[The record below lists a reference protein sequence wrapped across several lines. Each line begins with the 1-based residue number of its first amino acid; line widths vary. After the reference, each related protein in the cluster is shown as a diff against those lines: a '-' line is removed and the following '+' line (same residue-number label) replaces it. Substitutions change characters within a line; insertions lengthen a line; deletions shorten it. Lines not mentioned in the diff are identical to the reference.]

1 MLADTVEGRDLEK
14 LPGER
19 WSWRGVPR
27 RHWYALAGGVAVL
40 LIVGVAAWLVN
51 GHWPYRYRNVKPML
65 ENVFASQITFGQYHR
80 IYFPNPGFV
89 ADKVTLRRNTAL
101 GLPPVGS
108 IDHVRVEGRWIDL
121 ILLRRRVKRVEA
133 DGLHVVIPP
142 VGSEANHQDF
152 PLGSARDFTGPETA
166 VGELDIYNALLD
178 IMRTD
183 GSRYS
188 FPVFRLVLGNVQQGR
203 RVTFRLKMQNA
214 IPSGDIQA
222 HGSLGPVRADDLG
235 QTPVSGEYTFT
246 GVRLEDVSGL
256 RGVLEAKGSFR
267 GNLGGIEADT
277 DGQVP
282 DFAIGHGQP
291 RQLTGRARGAV
302 NALNADVKLH
312 SVDLH
317 TGRTDI
323 HAEGTIAGKPK
334 TTDLDIAVRRG
345 RAEDI
350 LQPFMHGR
358 APITGPVQLRTK
370 ARLAPAEEG
379 KTFFQRLTMD
389 GRFDIPAEKM
399 TNPQTA
405 KSMTAFSERAQGGHE
420 PAQEVG
426 DDQPQ
431 AISSLVG
438 DVIIRNG
445 IAHAKA
451 LTFELPGAVA
461 HVSGDFDLRNQNV
474 KMTGDLRMQADV
486 SHVATGFKSV
496 LLKPFAPFF
505 RKKHAGAVVP
515 IVVNGAPHA
524 YKVSQNVLKH

>member
-1 MLADTVEGRDLEK
+1 MQTDTVNAPEVEK
-14 LPGER
+14 LSDQR

-27 RHWYALAGGVAVL
+27 KHWYVLAGGVAVL
-40 LIVGVAAWLVN
+40 LIAVVIGWLVN
-51 GHWPYRYRNVKPML
+51 EHWPYRYKNIKPML
-65 ENVFASQITFGQYHR
+65 ENVFASHVTIGKYHR

-89 ADKVTLRRNTAL
+89 ADDVTLKRNTAPN
-101 GLPPVGS
+101 LPPVGS

-121 ILLRRRVKRVEA
+121 LLFRHRVKRVEA

-142 VGSEANHQDF
+142 VGSEANREDF
-152 PLGSARDFTGPETA
+152 PPGSAGDFTGPKAA

-183 GSRYS
+183 GRRYS
-188 FPVFRLVLGNVQQGR
+188 FPIYRLVLGNVQQGR
-203 RVTFRLKMQNA
+203 AVTFRLKMRNA
-214 IPSGDIQA
+214 IPGGDIQA
-222 HGSLGPVRADDLG
+222 HGSLGPLRGDDLG
-235 QTPVSGEYTFT
+235 QTPVSGDYTFT
-246 GVRLEDVSGL
+246 GVKLQDVHGL
-256 RGVLEAKGSFR
+256 RGLLKAKGSFH
-267 GNLGGIEADT
+267 GNLGGIEAET
-277 DGQVP
+277 DGDVP

-291 RQLTGRARGAV
+291 RRLTGSARGAV
-302 NALNADVKLH
+302 NVLNGDVTLH
-312 SVDLH
+312 AVDLH

-334 TTDLDIAVRRG
+334 ATDLDITVRRG

-350 LQPFMHGR
+350 LQPFMHDR
-358 APITGPVQLRTK
+358 APIAGPVQLHTK

-389 GRFDIPAEKM
+389 GRFDIPAEKI
-399 TNPQTA
+399 TNKQTA
-405 KSMTAFSERAQGGHE
+405 KSVTAFSERAQGGRE
-420 PAQEVG
+420 PAQDVG

-461 HVSGDFDLRNQNV
+461 YLSGDFDLRSQNV

-515 IVVNGAPHA
+515 IAVSGAPRQ
-524 YKVSQNVLKH
+524 YKVSQNVIKH